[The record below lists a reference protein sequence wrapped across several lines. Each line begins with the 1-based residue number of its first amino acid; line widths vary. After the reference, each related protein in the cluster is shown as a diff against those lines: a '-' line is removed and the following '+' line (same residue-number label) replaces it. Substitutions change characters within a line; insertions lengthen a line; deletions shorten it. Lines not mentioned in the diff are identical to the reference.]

1 MIIGFKFHSG
11 SPETVLKK
19 NSDYFKRTR
28 EKIEVSEY
36 NMDYFTSDFGLHT
49 ITRAA
54 IDIVSNS

>member
-1 MIIGFKFHSG
+1 MIIGFEFHSG
-11 SPETVLKK
+11 SPETILKK

-54 IDIVSNS
+54 IDTVSNS